1 MKAQTTV
8 VATILGE
15 RHRKGLLAA
24 INFFE
29 TKHVQN
35 AIIYSAPWMEGAW
48 KEMFRAFAS
57 SIETILRECKANE
70 VTTQDEILAF
80 IIATDLG
87 IPFLGWQDF
96 PAVQKKLETD
106 IESEKQAVLDR
117 LVDRV
122 RQDGG
127 TGRLGAGGTDDLQED
142 TLKACMAEEQRRKDS
157 RRHGAGGDDDDM
169 PEGMDIKTPVMPWN
183 LPSDT
188 EKNAYKRVCRLK
200 GDKFSTI
207 TGTLAV
213 EGGTKNGYACIC
225 CMCHELCPK
234 SAGRMHDP
242 SATLVGGLGLMRR
255 ADALGELE

>member
-80 IIATDLG
+80 IIATDLS
-87 IPFLGWQDF
+87 IPSLGWQDF

-106 IESEKQAVLDR
+106 IEREKNAVLDR

-122 RQDGG
+122 RRDGG
-127 TGRLGAGGTDDLQED
+127 AGRLGAGGTDDPLED
-142 TLKACMAEEQRRKDS
+142 MLNARMAEEQRHKDS
-157 RRHGAGGDDDDM
+157 R
-169 PEGMDIKTPVMPWN
+169 
-183 LPSDT
+183 
-188 EKNAYKRVCRLK
+188 
-200 GDKFSTI
+200 
-207 TGTLAV
+207 
-213 EGGTKNGYACIC
+213 
-225 CMCHELCPK
+225 
-234 SAGRMHDP
+234 SAGLAGAMMIRRKACACKRP
-242 SATLVGGLGLMRR
+242 SALEHTL
-255 ADALGELE
+255 